1 MLFYVVSVTAVFVL
15 SGLLSMAGL
24 GAAFLFV
31 PLFYYM
37 GVSLPEATATALLL
51 NVVSLSFA
59 TVNYW
64 RGHLVNLRIGV
75 PVMLTAVA
83 LAPFGARL
91 TLGGRLGAPAGAVR
105 RLPGLRRDDDALLP
119 AAPARAGARSRHG
132 TSTVGVGVGGVAGFL
147 GGLLGVGGGNFIVPV
162 LNWFGLDAKVAAA
175 TTAFAVVF
183 ASLSGFLAH
192 ATVGQPRPHVR
203 RGLRRVRRRRFDR
216 RLTARARQAVER
228 DREVDHRRAALG
240 HRREDDL
247 RPRQLGI
254 RQGGPP

>member
-1 MLFYVVSVTAVFVL
+1 MLFYSVIIIVVFVL

-37 GVSLPEATATALLL
+37 GVSLPEATSTALLL

-64 RGHLVNLRIGV
+64 RGRLINFRIGL
-75 PVMLTAVA
+75 PVMITAVA

-91 TLGGRLGAPAGAVR
+91 TAVVDKHLLLALFAAFLVFAGAMMLFYRPRKREKERGRTTEV
-105 RLPGLRRDDDALLP
+105 
-119 AAPARAGARSRHG
+119 
-132 TSTVGVGVGGVAGFL
+132 TVGAGVGGVAGFL

-162 LNWFGLDAKVAAA
+162 LNWFGLDAKIAAA

-192 ATVGQPRPHVR
+192 ATVGSLNPTFVAVSAVAAAAGSIAGSHLVR
-203 RGLRRVRRRRFDR
+203 TKLSSASIKMTTGVLLWVIAAKMIFD
-216 RLTARARQAVER
+216 LVK
-228 DREVDHRRAALG
+228 
-240 HRREDDL
+240 
-247 RPRQLGI
+247 
-254 RQGGPP
+254 

>member
-1 MLFYVVSVTAVFVL
+1 MTFYVVSVSAVLVL

-37 GVSLPEATATALLL
+37 GVPLPEATATALLL
-51 NVVSLSFA
+51 NVVSMTFA
-59 TVNYW
+59 TFNYW
-64 RGHLVNLRIGV
+64 RGRLINFRLGV
-75 PVMLTAVA
+75 PVMVTAVA

-91 TLGGRLGAPAGAVR
+91 TATVDKKLLLGLFAAFLVFAGTMMLFYRPRRREHERGR
-105 RLPGLRRDDDALLP
+105 
-119 AAPARAGARSRHG
+119 
-132 TSTVGVGVGGVAGFL
+132 STELSVGVGIGGVAGFL

-192 ATVGQPRPHVR
+192 ATVGSLDPTFVVVCAVAAAAGSIAGSHLV
-203 RGLRRVRRRRFDR
+203 
-216 RLTARARQAVER
+216 RARLSSAAVKTTTGALLW
-228 DREVDHRRAALG
+228 VIAAKMIY
-240 HRREDDL
+240 DL
-247 RPRQLGI
+247 VK
-254 RQGGPP
+254 

>member
-1 MLFYVVSVTAVFVL
+1 VLFYIVSVTAVFML

-37 GVSLPEATATALLL
+37 GVPLPEATATALLL

-64 RGHLVNLRIGV
+64 RGHLIDLRLGV
-75 PVMLTAVA
+75 PVMIAAVA

-91 TLGGRLGAPAGAVR
+91 TAAVDKELLLALFAAFLVFAGAMMLFYRPR
-105 RLPGLRRDDDALLP
+105 RREQERG
-119 AAPARAGARSRHG
+119 RA
-132 TSTVGVGVGGVAGFL
+132 TEFTVGVGVGGVAGFL

-162 LNWFGLDAKVAAA
+162 LNWFGRDAKVAAA

-192 ATVGQPRPHVR
+192 ATVGSLDPTFVLVCAVAAAAGSIAGSQLV
-203 RGLRRVRRRRFDR
+203 
-216 RLTARARQAVER
+216 RARLSSAAVKTTTGALLW
-228 DREVDHRRAALG
+228 VIAAKMIF
-240 HRREDDL
+240 DL
-247 RPRQLGI
+247 VN
-254 RQGGPP
+254 

>member
-1 MLFYVVSVTAVFVL
+1 VLVFTL

-37 GVSLPEATATALLL
+37 GVSLPEATSTALLL

-64 RGHLVNLRIGV
+64 RGHLINFRIGL
-75 PVMLTAVA
+75 PVMLTAVV
-83 LAPFGARL
+83 LAPIGARL
-91 TLGGRLGAPAGAVR
+91 TAVIDKNLLLTLFAAFLVFAGAMMLFYR
-105 RLPGLRRDDDALLP
+105 PRKRTAERG
-119 AAPARAGARSRHG
+119 RA
-132 TSTVGVGVGGVAGFL
+132 TELTVGIGIGGTAGFL

-192 ATVGQPRPHVR
+192 ATVGSLDPTFVIVAAVAAAAGSIVGSQLVR
-203 RGLRRVRRRRFDR
+203 TKLSSRTIKMTTGVLLWAIAVKMIFD
-216 RLTARARQAVER
+216 LVK
-228 DREVDHRRAALG
+228 
-240 HRREDDL
+240 
-247 RPRQLGI
+247 
-254 RQGGPP
+254 